1 MKRSSALSW
10 INIIS
15 WGFGSSALTVGKV
28 EFIIG
33 NHSCGFFSFTE
44 EQRDSYASQSVIDFY
59 VLATKWTKLMATLL
73 SIRCFLRLT
82 SIRSHMENETTLDAR
97 SVGGRTPPESSAWR
111 RKLWCDG
118 WQWESMAPSASIASQ
133 KQCPCG
139 ATRALLLLQVRF
151 LSLSHMPGDGK
162 DGRHRKPRRKKQ
174 MCCLLC

>member
-1 MKRSSALSW
+1 MAKVDKVAYRRDEE
-10 INIIS
+10 IDIIS

-44 EQRDSYASQSVIDFY
+44 EQRDSYASRLVVDFY
-59 VLATKWTKLMATLL
+59 VLATKWTKLVATLL

-82 SIRSHMENETTLDAR
+82 SIRSHNGKR
-97 SVGGRTPPESSAWR
+97 NNIGRTPPQSPAWR

-118 WQWESMAPSASIASQ
+118 WQWESMAPSASIASR
-133 KQCPCG
+133 KQCSCG

-151 LSLSHMPGDGK
+151 PSLTCPVTDGK

-174 MCCLLC
+174 MCCLLW